1 MSLLIGGQEWLTRR
15 KEPAVELPESQAKEL
30 SSPPVLDLDQ
40 AILLT
45 PPAPDPPEVEENGH
59 DISDII
65 PNVIPQLDGPAE
77 TFNDIMVTLELND
90 IGDIVGPELAP
101 NSSPPARV
109 FHPKAGI
116 GILEEEQSVRPDDED
131 QFFSYLFPDDPNA
144 YVVTQGPNR
153 GQKMESI
160 MEVFLC
166 S

>member
-1 MSLLIGGQEWLTRR
+1 M
-15 KEPAVELPESQAKEL
+15 ELPESQAKEL
-30 SSPPVLDLDQ
+30 RSPPVLDLDQ
-40 AILLT
+40 EILLT
-45 PPAPDPPEVEENGH
+45 PPAPDPPEVEENEH

-90 IGDIVGPELAP
+90 VGDIVGPELAP

-109 FHPKAGI
+109 PHPKAGI
-116 GILEEEQSVRPDDED
+116 GILEKEQSVRPDDED